1 MQRHSRPPSRVRRH
15 PALGAAAAALA
26 LGLGGAASAQ
36 ISGDVV
42 KIGFITDMT
51 GVLSDTDGPG
61 GVEAMRMAVADFGA
75 MVAGKRI
82 EVLSADHQ
90 NKADIAASTAREWID
105 RQGVDMLIAGT
116 NSSAALAISKIAS
129 DKKRPMFVIAA
140 GSARLTNEECAPFT
154 IHYAYDT
161 VSTSRVM
168 GSEIVKLGGKSWYF
182 LTADYAFGKSLE
194 ADATNVVT
202 QLGGTVV
209 GASRFPL
216 GASDFSSF
224 LLQAQA
230 SRAKILAL
238 ATSGDDT
245 KNSVKAANEFGVSR
259 QMNLAG
265 LTMFIHDVHALTVPV
280 TKGMYVTESWYWD
293 QDEASR
299 KWARRYFEKMKKM
312 PSSLQAANYS
322 ATLQY
327 LNAVKATGTDD
338 ATRVMAWLK
347 SAKLNDMYVKGGWVR
362 ADGRMM
368 KEQHLYQVKPLE
380 ESKYAWDYYKP
391 VRTVPAEQAFTTKAE
406 SACPLWK

>member
-1 MQRHSRPPSRVRRH
+1 MHSNSRLFAF
-15 PALGAAAAALA
+15 PALGALAAATA
-26 LGLGGAASAQ
+26 LGLAAPAAAQ

-51 GVLSDTDGPG
+51 GLLSDTDGPG
-61 GVEAMRMAVADFGA
+61 GVEAMRMAVADFGGT
-75 MVAGKRI
+75 VNGKKI

-90 NKADIAASTAREWID
+90 NKADIAASIAREWVD

-116 NSSAALAISKIAS
+116 NSSAALAVSKIAT
-129 DKKRPMFVIAA
+129 DKKKPMFVIAA
-140 GSARLTNEECAPFT
+140 GSARMTNEDCSPYT

-194 ADATNVVT
+194 ADASKVVT

-209 GASRFPL
+209 GSSRFPL
-216 GASDFSSF
+216 SASDFSSF

-230 SRAKILAL
+230 SKAKILAL

-245 KNSVKAANEFGVSR
+245 KNSIKAANEFGVTR
-259 QMNLAG
+259 QMNIAG
-265 LTMFIHDVHALTVPV
+265 LTMFIHDIHGLTLPV

-293 QDEASR
+293 QSEESR

-327 LNAVKATGTDD
+327 LNAVKAVDSDD
-338 ATRVMAWLK
+338 AAKVVAHLK
-347 SAKLNDMYVKGGWVR
+347 KAKLNDMYVKGGWVR
-362 ADGRMM
+362 EDGRMM
-368 KEQHLYQVKPLE
+368 KEQYLYQIKALE
-380 ESKYAWDYYKP
+380 ESRYAWDYYKP
-391 VRTVPAEQAFTTKAE
+391 VKTVPAEQAFTTKAE
-406 SACPLWK
+406 STCPIWK

>member
-1 MQRHSRPPSRVRRH
+1 MQRSSRLCPRPVLGAVATAI
-15 PALGAAAAALA
+15 ALGFAT
-26 LGLGGAASAQ
+26 AASAQ

-61 GVEAMRMAVADFGA
+61 GVEAMRMAVADFGG
-75 MVAGKRI
+75 MVNGKKI

-140 GSARLTNEECAPFT
+140 GSARLTNEDCAPYT

-194 ADATNVVT
+194 ADASKVVT
-202 QLGGTVV
+202 QLGGNVV
-209 GASRFPL
+209 GVSRFPL
-216 GASDFSSF
+216 AASDFSSF

-230 SRAKILAL
+230 SKAKILAL

-245 KNSVKAANEFGVSR
+245 KNSIKAANEFGISK

-265 LTMFIHDVHALTVPV
+265 LTMFIHDVHALTLPV

-293 QDEASR
+293 QNEESR

-322 ATLQY
+322 ATWQY
-327 LNAVKATGTDD
+327 LNAVKAVGTDD
-338 ATRVMAWLK
+338 ATRVMAYLK
-347 SAKLNDMYVKGGWVR
+347 TAKLNDMYVKGGSVR
-362 ADGRMM
+362 EDGRML
-368 KEQHLYQVKPLE
+368 KEQHLYQVKTLE
-380 ESKYAWDYYKP
+380 ESRYAWDYYKL
-391 VRTVPAEQAFTTKAE
+391 VKTVPGEQAFTPKAE
-406 SACPLWK
+406 SACPNWK